1 MKKTYKLVKFPKT
14 LYCLG
19 WISYIILAMLGI
31 AGGAIIILI
40 PGKSAMAA
48 HIVTTL
54 AVLAFECAILFYARA
69 LKIDKIK
76 FGLRIH
82 FEESGIFI
90 NDTLF
95 LKWGEVKSSGTVE
108 INASE
113 FSNSVLD
120 YIFVRGKII
129 FFSSKILDE
138 EEKKSLNGCTVM
150 PGLLSMQYRDDI
162 IFDVKNYFPD
172 FDTNV
177 QHFYSRYRTMRGLD
191 YKYWTKLDIRK
202 NQNRNI

>member
-1 MKKTYKLVKFPKT
+1 MSMKKTYTLVKSPGT
-14 LYCLG
+14 LYFLG
-19 WISYIILAMLGI
+19 WLSYGVLATLGF
-31 AGGAIIILI
+31 AAGAIIILI
-40 PGKSAMAA
+40 PGKSDMTV

-54 AVLAFECAILFYARA
+54 AVFAFECVMLFYARA
-69 LKIDKIK
+69 IKTDKVKFCLK
-76 FGLRIH
+76 IH

-95 LKWGEVKSSGTVE
+95 LKWSELKSSGIAE

-113 FSNSVLD
+113 LSNSVLD
-120 YIFVRGKII
+120 YIFARGKMV

-162 IFDVKNYFPD
+162 ISDVKNCFPD

-191 YKYWTKLDIRK
+191 YKYWKKLDFEK
-202 NQNRNI
+202 

>member
-1 MKKTYKLVKFPKT
+1 MSMKKTYTLVKSPGT
-14 LYCLG
+14 LYFLG
-19 WISYIILAMLGI
+19 WLSYGVLAALGF
-31 AGGAIIILI
+31 AVGAIIILI
-40 PGKSAMAA
+40 PGKSNMTV

-54 AVLAFECAILFYARA
+54 VILAFECAMLFYART
-69 LKIDKIK
+69 LKTDKIK
-76 FGLRIH
+76 LGLKIH

-95 LKWGEVKSSGTVE
+95 LKWSEVKSSGIAE

-113 FSNSVLD
+113 LSNSVLD
-120 YIFVRGKII
+120 YIFARGKMI

-162 IFDVKNYFPD
+162 VSDVKNYFPD

-177 QHFYSRYRTMRGLD
+177 QYFYSRYRTMRGLD
-191 YKYWTKLDIRK
+191 YKYWKKTDFEK
-202 NQNRNI
+202 

>member
-1 MKKTYKLVKFPKT
+1 MKKTYTLVKSPGT
-14 LYCLG
+14 LYFLG
-19 WISYIILAMLGI
+19 WLSYGVLAALGF
-31 AGGAIIILI
+31 AVGAIIILI
-40 PGKSAMAA
+40 PGKSNMTV

-54 AVLAFECAILFYARA
+54 VILAFECAMLFYART
-69 LKIDKIK
+69 LKTDKIK
-76 FGLRIH
+76 LGLKIH

-95 LKWGEVKSSGTVE
+95 LKWSEVKSSGIAE

-113 FSNSVLD
+113 LSNSVLD
-120 YIFVRGKII
+120 YIFARGKMI

-162 IFDVKNYFPD
+162 VSDVKNYFPD

-177 QHFYSRYRTMRGLD
+177 QYFYSRYRTMRGLD
-191 YKYWTKLDIRK
+191 YKYWKKTDFEK
-202 NQNRNI
+202 

>member
-1 MKKTYKLVKFPKT
+1 MKKTYTLVKSPGT
-14 LYCLG
+14 LYFLG
-19 WISYIILAMLGI
+19 WLSYGVLAVLGF
-31 AGGAIIILI
+31 AAGAIIILI
-40 PGKSAMAA
+40 PGKSNMTV
-48 HIVTTL
+48 HTVTTL
-54 AVLAFECAILFYARA
+54 AVLAFECAVLFYART
-69 LKIDKIK
+69 LKTDKIK
-76 FGLRIH
+76 FGLKIH

-90 NDTLF
+90 KDTLF
-95 LKWGEVKSSGTVE
+95 LKWSEV
-108 INASE
+108 NASE
-113 FSNSVLD
+113 FSNSVFD
-120 YIFVRGKII
+120 YIFARGKMI

-191 YKYWTKLDIRK
+191 YKYWKKSDFEK
-202 NQNRNI
+202 